1 MFSDEWYK
9 LQDPGIHYTGM
20 SELGDEIR
28 INAEKRR
35 WECVDCS
42 KESMNQESNQRR
54 KCKNQLWKVDINESC
69 LIPSYSIILFQVLL
83 HLELGEEDQ
92 KVEVS
97 MES

>member
-35 WECVDCS
+35 RECIDCS
-42 KESMNQESNQRR
+42 KESIRSQIKEENVRT
-54 KCKNQLWKVDINESC
+54 
-69 LIPSYSIILFQVLL
+69 SYGRWI
-83 HLELGEEDQ
+83 
-92 KVEVS
+92 
-97 MES
+97 